1 MYGYDSSEYGA
12 LADGNYTKY
21 GNIYESNINISYIL
35 GPKNSSGLT
44 LRNPSLSNIT
54 LLELTGS
61 ATLNNYRSCYK
72 QTTSAVPTAA
82 IITSATWSA
91 ASGATCTTDRP
102 DVDFLTQYDYQAA
115 YTLADAA
122 SEGTA
127 ATATVKYSYGYLEAF
142 SDAENSYNTAF
153 DNFTAASETYDDRL
167 IAIAVADANWR
178 LARAQ
183 WKANNKAIERL
194 QTLVGIAFTD
204 KDDANTN
211 VTNTKLAYTNAES
224 AYTTASENMTRTA
237 AVAATSSSL
246 NTGFTVLETAAEEA
260 WEAKETAVYGAVSST
275 LPSGGSNVALGVY
288 AAGSAG
294 SGKLGELKTRR
305 DTAATKYGELV
316 TASGDLDTLDS

>member
-1 MYGYDSSEYGA
+1 
-12 LADGNYTKY
+12 
-21 GNIYESNINISYIL
+21 
-35 GPKNSSGLT
+35 
-44 LRNPSLSNIT
+44 

-61 ATLNNYRSCYK
+61 ATANAYRTCYK
-72 QTTSAVPTAA
+72 QAGSSAPTAA

-102 DVDFLTQYDYQAA
+102 DLDFLTQYDYQAA
-115 YTLADAA
+115 YTTAADAA
-122 SEGTA
+122 TGAATEGTA
-127 ATATVKYSYGYLEAF
+127 ATNTAKYSYGYLEAF
-142 SDAENSYNTAF
+142 SNAENSYNTAF

-194 QTLVGIAFTD
+194 QVLVSIAFTD

-211 VTNTKLAYTNAES
+211 VTTTKGLYTTAES
-224 AYTTASENMTRTA
+224 NYTTASDNMTRTA
-237 AVAATSSSL
+237 TVAATSSAL

-260 WEAKETAVYGAVSST
+260 WEAQETLVYGAVT
-275 LPSGGSNVALGVY
+275 GTNVALGVY
-288 AAGSAG
+288 GAGSAG

-305 DTAATKYGELV
+305 DTAATKYNDLV
-316 TASGDLDTLDS
+316 TARGNLDDHDDDIAAK